1 MNRIWLTSLLILSAV
16 SSGCREQQSRAFA
29 ITSHE
34 SRSAETPESSGGN
47 APQPTEAAERD
58 SLLNYACSIKPNR
71 GSGVNTTSGVV
82 TCWHCVSNVAGPVQV
97 NCHGETAAG
106 RVIAFDVEQDLALIA
121 VTWQQQHRAAVVST
135 DAVTTGEVLFSAGR
149 MRDGRV
155 GLDRYRVVDSP
166 FHDAGTSIYT
176 DNPFVSGQSGSG
188 LFNAA
193 GQLVGIVKAV
203 DMTDEPYRGLSTSTA
218 AITKL
223 LRAAAAANGSSTT
236 TKPQPRQRRRAVIG
250 AAAWCEPCR
259 VFRSRNGSG
268 NGELELV
275 YVDIEQPCPATV
287 THEEWDRLVSTTR
300 GLYGPQ
306 VEQAIPLALWQA
318 ENGKWYCKTVGGWSA
333 DSLAAWVR

>member
-1 MNRIWLTSLLILSAV
+1 VKRIWLTGVLILGAAV
-16 SSGCREQQSRAFA
+16 GCREQQSRPFV

-34 SRSAETPESSGGN
+34 SRLAENPESSGGN
-47 APQPTEAAERD
+47 APQPTEVAERD
-58 SLLNYACSIKPNR
+58 SLLDYACTIRPNR
-71 GSGVNTTSGVV
+71 GSGVNTTAGVV
-82 TCWHCVSNVAGPVQV
+82 TCWHCVSNVVGPVQV

-121 VTWQQQHRAAVVST
+121 VTWQQPHPAAVVST

-166 FHDAGTSIYT
+166 FHATGTSIYT

-188 LFNAA
+188 LFNAS

-203 DMTDEPYRGLSTSTA
+203 DMTDEPYRGLSTGAA

-223 LRAAAAANGSSTT
+223 LRTAAAANGLTT
-236 TKPQPRQRRRAVIG
+236 TKKPQPRQRRRAVIG
-250 AAAWCEPCR
+250 TAAWCEPCH
-259 VFRSRNGSG
+259 VFRSRNSSG
-268 NGELELV
+268 NSELELV
-275 YVDIEQPCPATV
+275 YVDIEQPCPTTV

-300 GLYGPQ
+300 GLYGPR

-318 ENGKWYCKTVGGWSA
+318 ENGKWYCKTVGGWSC